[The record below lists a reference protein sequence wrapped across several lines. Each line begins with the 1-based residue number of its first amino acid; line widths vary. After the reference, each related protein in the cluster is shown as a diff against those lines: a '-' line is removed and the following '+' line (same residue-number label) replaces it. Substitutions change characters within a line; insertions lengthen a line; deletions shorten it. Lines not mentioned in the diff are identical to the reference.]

1 MKKSE
6 INSSFFLA
14 QTTAGRQAGIENE
27 EKLWGKGFSFFTY
40 SFFYSILCIQY
51 NM

>member
-14 QTTAGRQAGIENE
+14 QTTAGRQALKMKKSYG
-27 EKLWGKGFSFFTY
+27 EKVSLFFLHIH
-40 SFFYSILCIQY
+40 FYSILCIQY